1 MSSTVHLEP
10 AGSISDAADRIVYG
24 AVHLDVIDVE
34 RSLAFWRDAVGLRE
48 LQSSG
53 DGVSL
58 GAGGRELIVLH
69 PGAQRPV
76 APGYAGLYHV
86 AIHLPDAVEFAR
98 VLARL
103 ARLRVPQSPTEH
115 VFSKA
120 TYTRD
125 ADGIMLELTL
135 ETADA
140 YGSIEV
146 TPYDVVIYDAEG
158 NRRQGTEALD
168 VAAALRPLADGDT
181 DLPLAPGSFVGHV
194 HLHVADLAGAYAF
207 YRDVLGFDEHA
218 LMRPIGMADLAA
230 GGTFPHR
237 LALNDW
243 HGPTAR
249 QPAPGSA
256 GMRFYELAV
265 RGDGALEALVARA
278 AAAGVDTGTDGKGG
292 VTLQD
297 PAGNRIVVRAAAA
310 LPSMS

>member
-1 MSSTVHLEP
+1 M
-10 AGSISDAADRIVYG
+10 
-24 AVHLDVIDVE
+24 
-34 RSLAFWRDAVGLRE
+34 
-48 LQSSG
+48 
-53 DGVSL
+53 
-58 GAGGRELIVLH
+58 
-69 PGAQRPV
+69 
-76 APGYAGLYHV
+76 
-86 AIHLPDAVEFAR
+86 
-98 VLARL
+98 
-103 ARLRVPQSPTEH
+103 
-115 VFSKA
+115 
-120 TYTRD
+120 
-125 ADGIMLELTL
+125 
-135 ETADA
+135 
-140 YGSIEV
+140 
-146 TPYDVVIYDAEG
+146 IYDAEG

-230 GGTFPHR
+230 GGTFPAPPRAER
-237 LALNDW
+237 LARPD
-243 HGPTAR
+243 GPPAR
-249 QPAPGSA
+249 A
-256 GMRFYELAV
+256 GQRRHALLRLAV